1 MDILKDIEKNLLNI
15 DIYNKN
21 ADNAKLN
28 IIKKQ
33 ISEYFNSKNEENNII
48 MEKKMKYEDKF
59 KRPRELNN
67 ANYEQFLE
75 KKMYLKNIYK
85 ETKSLSALNDYLNC
99 KLENYANIPEIYT
112 YEYLNITEQ
121 KKRVATQPEKDKKVV
136 PNEPKVKPKV
146 KPDEPKVKPK
156 ECPEGQILN
165 PTTNRCVDKK
175 GAIGKKLVKNL
186 VDDKPKVKPQEPKV
200 KPQEPKVKP
209 QEPKVKPKECPE
221 GQILNPVTNRCVDKK
236 GAIGK
241 KLLKNIK

>member
-67 ANYEQFLE
+67 ANYEHFLE
-75 KKMYLKNIYK
+75 KKMYFKNIYK
-85 ETKSLSALNDYLNC
+85 ETKSLSALYDYLNC
-99 KLENYANIPEIYT
+99 KLEDYADIPEIYT
-112 YEYLNITEQ
+112 YEYLNFTEQ

-136 PNEPKVKPKV
+136 PN
-146 KPDEPKVKPK
+146 EPKVKPK

-186 VDDKPKVKPQEPKV
+186 VDDKPEVKPKVKPEEPKV
-200 KPQEPKVKP
+200 KPKVKP
-209 QEPKVKPKECPE
+209 EEPKVKPKECPE
-221 GQILNPVTNRCVDKK
+221 GQILNPTTNRCVDKK